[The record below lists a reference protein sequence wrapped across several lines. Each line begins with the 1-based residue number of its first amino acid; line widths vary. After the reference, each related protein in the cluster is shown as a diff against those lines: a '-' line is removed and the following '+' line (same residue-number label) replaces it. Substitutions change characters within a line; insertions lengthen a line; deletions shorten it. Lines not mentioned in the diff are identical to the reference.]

1 MRKIKKINGFLVV
14 KFNDREKRE
23 YEGTALGEYGVIDA
37 EVYTGNLDIDRG
49 AMEYDDADTLEV
61 AVELARGL
69 ESEEDITDE
78 PPTYT
83 AAVETNESYTEEAV
97 EPTALIEGWTR
108 RLATQVKS
116 KHYPDTDPRT
126 AAHELYGFKMALHQ
140 IGFLPESEVI
150 TDPDTFGAGRLDGPM
165 PRNPEE
171 LLAFVCDERC
181 KNRAGHTQE
190 ELDAIC
196 AKCPLG
202 QLYEDAEA
210 QDLRIR
216 ERSERALQ
224 EHIEGV
230 RRAEDTVT
238 ALLGGHEALAYLA
251 ALRDGQ
257 ILQENE
263 CEHYAAQ
270 IAEAGAAW
278 ETVLEGVSF
287 EDLSRLRHLL
297 REVDE
302 YTAKAMTGQNRKH
315 RKIDLDF
322 AFDSET
328 VGFYQSIGIQE
339 VGRSLPYQPWDKPIE
354 RFFSTVCSKFSK
366 WFESYTGT
374 LTGSK
379 TYAKRQKDID
389 QMLERGELLTM
400 EEFFEVWTEWKNTK
414 YHTRKHRGLS
424 DAGEKWVTPIE
435 MFENGPRYEKA
446 APPRE
451 YAAMLLMKAATARV
465 TNQGINKFGTLYT
478 DTELAYYVNQKVNI
492 KWDID
497 DVTKLYVYDMDGKKI
512 CEAVSAELLAFGPHC
527 SQAALEKHLRDQ
539 KRNERE
545 VREYLEERVRPYE
558 LRLEDGARPSDAVG
572 MIDLTIKATPSQKLV
587 SLPKDRMFRS
597 EQASKASRKKVT
609 DDTFLNAKGDKAL
622 SLLRAMNE

>member
-1 MRKIKKINGFLVV
+1 MEEAVGLRIPSDTPMKDLSIADQQMVEITKVTSKGCRIVVFDEPTSSLTENEIERLFKIIFALKKKGVGIIYISHRLEELPVIADRITVMRDGTRVKTMDYKDTNDNEIISLMVGRELSNIYPTYKRTIGEVVFEADNIRQGTKLDVKHLDVRKGEILGIAGLVGAG
-14 KFNDREKRE
+14 RTETLR
-23 YEGTALGEYGVIDA
+23 ALF
-37 EVYTGNLDIDRG
+37 G
-49 AMEYDDADTLEV
+49 ADDADEKHV
-61 AVELARGL
+61 K
-69 ESEEDITDE
+69 
-78 PPTYT
+78 
-83 AAVETNESYTEEAV
+83 
-97 EPTALIEGWTR
+97 IEG
-108 RLATQVKS
+108 K
-116 KHYPDTDPRT
+116 
-126 AAHELYGFKMALHQ
+126 
-140 IGFLPESEVI
+140 
-150 TDPDTFGAGRLDGPM
+150 
-165 PRNPEE
+165 
-171 LLAFVCDERC
+171 
-181 KNRAGHTQE
+181 
-190 ELDAIC
+190 
-196 AKCPLG
+196 
-202 QLYEDAEA
+202 
-210 QDLRIR
+210 
-216 ERSERALQ
+216 
-224 EHIEGV
+224 
-230 RRAEDTVT
+230 
-238 ALLGGHEALAYLA
+238 
-251 ALRDGQ
+251 
-257 ILQENE
+257 
-263 CEHYAAQ
+263 
-270 IAEAGAAW
+270 
-278 ETVLEGVSF
+278 
-287 EDLSRLRHLL
+287 
-297 REVDE
+297 E

>member
-97 EPTALIEGWTR
+97 EPAALIEGWTR
-108 RLATQVKS
+108 RLATRVKS

-181 KNRAGHTQE
+181 KNRAGHTQD

-216 ERSERALQ
+216 ERSERVLR
-224 EHIEGV
+224 EHIEV
-230 RRAEDTVT
+230 MRYVEDAATV
-238 ALLGGHEALAYLA
+238 LLGRNEARA
-251 ALRDGQ
+251 
-257 ILQENE
+257 
-263 CEHYAAQ
+263 
-270 IAEAGAAW
+270 
-278 ETVLEGVSF
+278 
-287 EDLSRLRHLL
+287 
-297 REVDE
+297 
-302 YTAKAMTGQNRKH
+302 
-315 RKIDLDF
+315 
-322 AFDSET
+322 
-328 VGFYQSIGIQE
+328 YQSIGIQE

-597 EQASKASRKKVT
+597 EQASKTSRKKAT

>member
-1 MRKIKKINGFLVV
+1 M
-14 KFNDREKRE
+14 
-23 YEGTALGEYGVIDA
+23 
-37 EVYTGNLDIDRG
+37 
-49 AMEYDDADTLEV
+49 
-61 AVELARGL
+61 
-69 ESEEDITDE
+69 TDF
-78 PPTYT
+78 
-83 AAVETNESYTEEAV
+83 EAV
-97 EPTALIEGWTR
+97 YARHFDGVYRYVYSLCRDEHTA
-108 RLATQVKS
+108 
-116 KHYPDTDPRT
+116 
-126 AAHELYGFKMALHQ
+126 
-140 IGFLPESEVI
+140 
-150 TDPDTFGAGRLDGPM
+150 
-165 PRNPEE
+165 EE
-171 LLAFVCDERC
+171 I
-181 KNRAGHTQE
+181 TQE
-190 ELDAIC
+190 AFYRAMTHMDRFDG
-196 AKCPLG
+196 KCR
-202 QLYEDAEA
+202 LYVW
-210 QDLRIR
+210 L
-216 ERSERALQ
+216 
-224 EHIEGV
+224 
-230 RRAEDTVT
+230 
-238 ALLGGHEALAYLA
+238 
-251 ALRDGQ
+251 
-257 ILQENE
+257 
-263 CEHYAAQ
+263 CQ
-270 IAEAGAAW
+270 IAKN
-278 ETVLEGVSF
+278 VYF
-287 EDLSRLRHLL
+287 
-297 REVDE
+297 
-302 YTAKAMTGQNRKH
+302 
-315 RKIDLDF
+315 
-322 AFDSET
+322 
-328 VGFYQSIGIQE
+328 
-339 VGRSLPYQPWDKPIE
+339 
-354 RFFSTVCSKFSK
+354 
-366 WFESYTGT
+366 
-374 LTGSK
+374 

-558 LRLEDGARPSDAVG
+558 LRLDDGARPSDAVG

-597 EQASKASRKKVT
+597 GQASKTSRKKAT

>member
-97 EPTALIEGWTR
+97 EPAALIEGWTR

-216 ERSERALQ
+216 ERSERALR

-230 RRAEDTVT
+230 R
-238 ALLGGHEALAYLA
+238 
-251 ALRDGQ
+251 
-257 ILQENE
+257 
-263 CEHYAAQ
+263 
-270 IAEAGAAW
+270 
-278 ETVLEGVSF
+278 
-287 EDLSRLRHLL
+287 
-297 REVDE
+297 
-302 YTAKAMTGQNRKH
+302 
-315 RKIDLDF
+315 
-322 AFDSET
+322 
-328 VGFYQSIGIQE
+328 
-339 VGRSLPYQPWDKPIE
+339 
-354 RFFSTVCSKFSK
+354 
-366 WFESYTGT
+366 
-374 LTGSK
+374 
-379 TYAKRQKDID
+379 YAKRQKDID